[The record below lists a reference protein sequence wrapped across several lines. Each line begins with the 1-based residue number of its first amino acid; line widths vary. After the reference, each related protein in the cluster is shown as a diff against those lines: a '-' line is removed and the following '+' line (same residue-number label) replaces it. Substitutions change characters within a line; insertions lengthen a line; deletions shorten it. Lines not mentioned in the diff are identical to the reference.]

1 MEIALIRRR
10 FTLSGGAENY
20 TQRLALGLA
29 DRGVKVTIICE
40 DWPVFDERITIRNLP
55 ACATPLQFAIQVQ
68 KLLETRKFDFVFSLE
83 RVFRCDIYRAGDGVH
98 KAWLSARAEHIGGWY
113 RFTDML
119 NPKNHQLLRIER
131 ELFSPGHTRA
141 IMTNSFRVAKELC
154 EIYSYP
160 PDRIHVIYNGVDHKK
175 FASGDGRA
183 IREKYGLMENDFLVL
198 IVGTGC
204 KRKGFIPSI
213 KALSFLPSNVKLM
226 ILGKDT
232 HRVPPSLAKNPL
244 SKGRLFFCD
253 PTDRPEDYY
262 AAADIFLLPTLYEPF
277 SNACLEAMAAGLPVI
292 TTIVN
297 GFSEILSADTGVKL
311 KRSRDPKEIAAAIE
325 SLMNREKL
333 AHVRKAAQDKVLDYT
348 ITRNINETLK
358 LIQVTSRMRR

>member
-29 DRGVKVTIICE
+29 DRGIKVTIICE
-40 DWPVFDERITIRNLP
+40 DWPVFDERIVIRTLP
-55 ACATPLQFAIQVQ
+55 TCITPIQFADEVQ
-68 KLLETRKFDFVFSLE
+68 KLMETRSFDFIFSLE
-83 RVFRCDIYRAGDGVH
+83 RVYRCDVYRAGDGVH
-98 KAWLSARAEHIGGWY
+98 RAWLNARAEHLGKWY
-113 RFTDML
+113 KITDML
-119 NPKNHQLLRIER
+119 NPKNHQLLKIEK

-141 IMTNSFRVAKELC
+141 ITTNSYRIAKELV

-160 PDRIHVIYNGVDHKK
+160 PDRIHVIYNGVDIKK
-175 FASGDGRA
+175 FSSGKRDD
-183 IREKYGLMENDFLVL
+183 IRRKYNLTDEDFLVL
-198 IVGTGC
+198 IVGSGC
-204 KRKGFIPSI
+204 KRKGFIPSV
-213 KALSFLPSNVKLM
+213 KALSRLPSNAKLM

-232 HRVPPSLAKNPL
+232 HRIPASVSKIPLAKN
-244 SKGRLFFCD
+244 RLIYCS
-253 PTDRPEDYY
+253 PTDKPEDYY

-297 GFSEILSADTGVKL
+297 GFAEILTTETGIKL

-325 SLMNREKL
+325 SLMSREKL
-333 AHVRKAAQDKVLDYT
+333 ARFKAAAAEKITDFT
-348 ITRNINETLK
+348 ITRNINETMK
-358 LIQVTSRMRR
+358 LIQVTARLRR